1 MSHTSRHLCEFV
13 GLDFEMQIVNHY
25 YEAIEVRQAWFHV
38 GSYTLVPQ
46 GLTH

>member
-25 YEAIEVRQAWFHV
+25 YEAIEVRQAWCDV
-38 GSYTLVPQ
+38 GSFTPAPESLI
-46 GLTH
+46 H